1 MKITKELD
9 LEDFEF
15 WGHGRDLAELLDSSD
30 FNTIEHYLNDTD

>member
-15 WGHGRDLAELLDSSD
+15 WGYGRDWAEPLDSFDS
-30 FNTIEHYLNDTD
+30 NTIDP